1 MIPGDLKVTGAILSD
16 QAKSLDWKVRDVELI
31 VKLPAAVTVEV
42 LKKLK
47 TLL

>member
-1 MIPGDLKVTGAILSD
+1 MNNTGAILSD
-16 QAKSLDWKVRDVELI
+16 HAKNLDWKARDVELI
-31 VKLPAAVTVEV
+31 THLPDSVTNEV